1 MCHLKKFSLI
11 IRNDQFRVPSMLK
24 TITRRLVEAVGTLG
38 CAKDE
43 ILRTHVV
50 KGGGTKQTAN
60 SGNQCLPPR
69 IGFTH
74 GIPLWYSLV
83 VQPWNVLEENE
94 KITKEGSDRQAS
106 EARERLFPE
115 AIPRVNEIDI
125 WGLTLTL
132 RFLASG
138 ACTNG
143 SIKETCV
150 IT

>member
-1 MCHLKKFSLI
+1 M
-11 IRNDQFRVPSMLK
+11 PK

-43 ILRTHVV
+43 PRIHVV
-50 KGGGTKQTAN
+50 EGRGTKQTPN
-60 SGNQCLPPR
+60 SGNRCLPPR

-106 EARERLFPE
+106 EAWERLFPE
-115 AIPRVNEIDI
+115 AIPGVNEIDI
-125 WGLTLTL
+125 
-132 RFLASG
+132 
-138 ACTNG
+138 
-143 SIKETCV
+143 
-150 IT
+150 